1 MAYVIEVQNLKE
13 LQEAFKKFPQIVDKE
28 LQAGTKDAGK
38 LVLSTEKQEVPVK
51 TGQLRRSITL
61 DYKPISVSIYPTVK
75 YALPLHEGSK
85 PHVILPVRKQV
96 LAFRK
101 GGKLIFA
108 KRVNHPGYKGNR
120 FVERTV
126 SIVTAPINRIF
137 EKVLDTVIGK
147 IVS

>member
-1 MAYVIEVQNLKE
+1 MAYVIEIKNLKE
-13 LQEAFKKFPQIVDKE
+13 LQEAFKKAPQIVDKE
-28 LQAGTKDAGK
+28 LQAGTKEAGK
-38 LVLSTEKQEVPVK
+38 LVLATEKQEVPVK

-61 DYKPISVSIYPTVK
+61 DYKPISVAIYPTVK

-85 PHVILPVRKQV
+85 PHVIVPVRKKV

-108 KRVNHPGYKGNR
+108 RRVNHPGYKGNR

-126 SIVTAPINRIF
+126 NAVTGPLNRIF
-137 EKVLDTVIGK
+137 EKVLDTVISK
-147 IVS
+147 LTQ